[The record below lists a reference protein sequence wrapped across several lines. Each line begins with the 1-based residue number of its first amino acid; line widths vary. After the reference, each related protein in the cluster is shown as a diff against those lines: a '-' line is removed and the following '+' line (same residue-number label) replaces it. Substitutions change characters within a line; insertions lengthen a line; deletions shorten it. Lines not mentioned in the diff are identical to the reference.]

1 MTAIS
6 TTALPSLI
14 DWPRDEAAHDGPP
27 WEIWWITAKLRSG
40 DRNLAAHALFHRL
53 ASGMLA
59 TSVTITDLDR
69 GEELTRKLV
78 AQPADAVASAE
89 ELRLETKLCSFDGSF
104 ADGYRLKASLD
115 DGSGFDL
122 ALSPTRPVL
131 HNGGSGQYV
140 FAGVTTTQYSIGFL
154 QTSGKLRL
162 GGEEFAVSGDGWYDR
177 QWDHWPRVNLLAFTW
192 FGICLANGDTLSV
205 FDTTA
210 GQDAGHQWA
219 TIARP
224 DGTHIVTAAEFAAS
238 DVQAMASGRR
248 VPQRWTL
255 TLPSLNA
262 RLELDQQLI
271 ADGPQLY
278 TGALNVSGSYE
289 GAGTGGYGFC
299 DMVGPTG

>member
-1 MTAIS
+1 MTRIP

-27 WEIWWITAKLRSG
+27 WEIWWLTARLRSDG
-40 DRNLAAHALFHRL
+40 RNLAVHALFHRL
-53 ASGMLA
+53 ASGMLS
-59 TSVTITDLDR
+59 TGVTITDLDR

-78 AQPADAVASAE
+78 AEPGKAVASTE
-89 ELRLETKLCSFDGSF
+89 ELRLETRLCSFDGSF
-104 ADGYRLKASLD
+104 AGGYRLKASLD
-115 DGSGFDL
+115 DENGFDL

-131 HNGGSGQYV
+131 YNGGSGQYD
-140 FAGVTTTQYSIGFL
+140 FQGATTTQYSIGFL

-177 QWDHWPRVNLLAFTW
+177 QWDHGPRATQLAFTW

-210 GQDAGHQWA
+210 GQGPGHRWA

-224 DGTHIVTAAEFAAS
+224 DGTHIVTAAEIASS
-238 DVQAMASGRR
+238 DVQAAASGRR
-248 VPQRWTL
+248 VPRRWTL
-255 TLPSLNA
+255 TLPSMNA
-262 RLELDQQLI
+262 RLELGQQLI

-278 TGALNVSGSYE
+278 TGALDVSGSYE
-289 GAGTGGYGFC
+289 GAGTSGYGFC
-299 DMVGPTG
+299 DMVGPTA